1 MCVCEGQREKQR
13 VTCVA
18 VAGEAQDLRAHRR
31 VQHATCGAAGGS
43 RRRKRRKRRLARAA
57 AQVVP
62 NATQTLA
69 VPLLLPPLQRHLLAS
84 HGGGGAPAL
93 SACRRPCQWSG
104 GPPRR
109 KQSRAARATHSGP
122 LARHIHSTARPP
134 RRPLRLEVPFFLLRI
149 ADMGCLHWLKR
160 PFNGLG
166 PRKSPSFQ
174 SAECPEWFPEWFPM
188 KSNPNESN
196 DYCSKISCAYLIG
209 PCTTANSAA
218 GRNT

>member
-122 LARHIHSTARPP
+122 LVLRQGQRGRLPARPP
-134 RRPLRLEVPFFLLRI
+134 AHRRVSPPPPRDGFLTHESKVATRKLSRARGLIHRKRACLGSRVSGEVSTR
-149 ADMGCLHWLKR
+149 D
-160 PFNGLG
+160 
-166 PRKSPSFQ
+166 SPHHT
-174 SAECPEWFPEWFPM
+174 WT
-188 KSNPNESN
+188 SNVVAH
-196 DYCSKISCAYLIG
+196 IVH
-209 PCTTANSAA
+209 
-218 GRNT
+218 